1 METFKNTNLIE
12 IDATQSKESVYEN
25 IRKELSLNNV
35 HPPRPAEMI
44 FVLGGPGSGKGT
56 QCSILV
62 NKYHFIHLSTGDLI
76 R

>member
-1 METFKNTNLIE
+1 LETFKNNNLIE

-56 QCSILV
+56 
-62 NKYHFIHLSTGDLI
+62 
-76 R
+76 